1 MDENVLHLKAKTL
14 SILPF
19 GITYMISLP
28 LLGILLAETGI
39 RNSLLIYILA
49 FTLTMVSAIILF
61 RLFSGT
67 LLLELRNE
75 TIKMDWIK
83 KPIYSSIKSQT
94 INLNDI
100 NYWKHQEGKGV
111 DRLKIYLKNNKK
123 IYIELNNLSNSTK
136 NYEILNKSK
145 NFLIAK
151 EIKKAILD

>member
-1 MDENVLHLKAKTL
+1 
-14 SILPF
+14 
-19 GITYMISLP
+19 
-28 LLGILLAETGI
+28 LAQTGI
-39 RNSLLIYILA
+39 QNSPLIYILA
-49 FTLTMVSAIILF
+49 FTITMVSTIILF

-100 NYWKHQEGKGV
+100 NNWKHQEGKGV
-111 DRLKIYLKNNKK
+111 DSFKIYLKNNQK
-123 IYIELNNLSNSTK
+123 IYIELNNLSSSTK
-136 NYEILNKSK
+136 NHEMVKTLK

-151 EIKKAILD
+151 EIKKSYS

>member
-1 MDENVLHLKAKTL
+1 MDENVLHLKAKTI

-19 GITYMISLP
+19 GIMYMISFP
-28 LLGILLAETGI
+28 LLGILLAQTGI

-49 FTLTMVSAIILF
+49 FTITMLSAIILF

-100 NYWKHQEGKGV
+100 NHWKHQEGKGV

-123 IYIELNNLSNSTK
+123 IYIELDNISNSTK
-136 NYEILNKSK
+136 NHEMANKLK